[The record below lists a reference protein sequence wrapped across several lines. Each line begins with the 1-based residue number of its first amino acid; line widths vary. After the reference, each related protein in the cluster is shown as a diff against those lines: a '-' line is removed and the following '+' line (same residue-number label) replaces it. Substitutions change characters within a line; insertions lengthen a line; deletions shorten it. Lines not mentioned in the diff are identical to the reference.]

1 MLWVLIRLPAALNR
15 EICQE
20 YTLKKGNIATYR
32 IKEGRRWGGLNRD
45 MYPKGREPKGFS
57 GSKPEIHCKKM
68 HLKVTAQEWLQW
80 GPYERASEMCFT
92 EERNISG
99 TMALCEKPREYSA
112 VYCLNI
118 IIYIIKL
125 VTQLTI
131 RSLRGKV
138 KDIFIHSI
146 LNSISWPQRMMV
158 LL

>member
-1 MLWVLIRLPAALNR
+1 
-15 EICQE
+15 
-20 YTLKKGNIATYR
+20 
-32 IKEGRRWGGLNRD
+32 

-57 GSKPEIHCKKM
+57 GSKPEIHCKKNA
-68 HLKVTAQEWLQW
+68 LKGHCTGVAAV
-80 GPYERASEMCFT
+80 GDPYERASEMCST

-99 TMALCEKPREYSA
+99 TMALYEKPREYSA

-131 RSLRGKV
+131 CSSREKV

-146 LNSISWPQRMMV
+146 LNSIS
-158 LL
+158 